1 MQNLNKHSK
10 SSLSWDSLV
19 FKKPD
24 YEDMLNGIMEKS
36 VLDYVTIICFP
47 GPNGLMEWSLF
58 LLCASAAVSSCYAH
72 ASVIMPPSRNAIDG
86 EPGTPWSDGKHPPT
100 GWLMPYSSRC
110 TNGTS
115 TCNSGQSAFWFSQGM
130 SFGRRNAC

>member
-19 FKKPD
+19 FKKDD

-58 LLCASAAVSSCYAH
+58 LQAHDDCASDKMYWVKPDAKSSSAYSLDNNAAEIHVLYYKKQARSTNNKRKGRMFMSASDHPSIVVS
-72 ASVIMPPSRNAIDG
+72 VRVF
-86 EPGTPWSDGKHPPT
+86 
-100 GWLMPYSSRC
+100 
-110 TNGTS
+110 
-115 TCNSGQSAFWFSQGM
+115 AFLF
-130 SFGRRNAC
+130 FF